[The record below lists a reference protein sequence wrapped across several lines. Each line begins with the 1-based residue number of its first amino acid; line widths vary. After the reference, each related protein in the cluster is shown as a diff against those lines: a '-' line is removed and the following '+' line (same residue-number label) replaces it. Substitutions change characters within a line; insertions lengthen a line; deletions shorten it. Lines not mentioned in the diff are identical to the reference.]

1 MLIYSGPQ
9 AAWVNAQAQKRRQAQ
24 SETDELENL
33 QLELLRAEV
42 ANAKSQ
48 NMGDAAGGGWT
59 VADTAAISTR
69 SPNSDGGGG
78 GAAATGIH
86 SPRQHQQHVRWSN
99 DIPTDDEVDRN
110 RQETSTAT
118 TTVQKPKSKSEED
131 LDRLLEGL
139 VELTE
144 TLPGKPSMAVILN

>member
-48 NMGDAAGGGWT
+48 NMGDAQLSAEAGKMAQDYLKQWNEGLAQSGNMYH
-59 VADTAAISTR
+59 AAIGEITKAQ
-69 SPNSDGGGG
+69 GMG
-78 GAAATGIH
+78 
-86 SPRQHQQHVRWSN
+86 
-99 DIPTDDEVDRN
+99 
-110 RQETSTAT
+110 
-118 TTVQKPKSKSEED
+118 
-131 LDRLLEGL
+131 
-139 VELTE
+139 
-144 TLPGKPSMAVILN
+144 